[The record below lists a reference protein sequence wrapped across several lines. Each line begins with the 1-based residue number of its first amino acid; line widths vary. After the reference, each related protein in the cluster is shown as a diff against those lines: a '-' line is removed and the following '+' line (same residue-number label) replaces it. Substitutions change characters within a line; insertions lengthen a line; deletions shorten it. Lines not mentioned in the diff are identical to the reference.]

1 MTKKRRTYD
10 KEFKEQAVNM
20 VLNQGLTRA
29 EVSRRLGVDYNS
41 ITNWVKKAKH
51 GETEKDGELSAHE
64 AVKKIKKLEK
74 LLAEQRMENEFLK
87 KQQNSLQAS
96 PSQIP
101 SNI

>member
-20 VLNQGLTRA
+20 FLNQGLTRA

-51 GETEKDGELSAHE
+51 VETEKDGELSAHE
-64 AVKKIKKLEK
+64 AAKKIKKLEK
-74 LLAEQRMENEFLK
+74 LLVEQRMENEFLK
-87 KQQNSLQAS
+87 KTAKFFAS
-96 PSQIP
+96 EP
-101 SNI
+101 